1 VEVTTWIRDADDQL
15 LNLAHVVRIRPKLIR
30 ALDDGTE
37 VWDVLADVNGF
48 ALATG
53 PHVLARGLDDREAA
67 LRVIKGLGLVT
78 R

>member
-1 VEVTTWIRDADDQL
+1 MTTTWIRDADDQL
-15 LNLAHVVRIRPKLIR
+15 LNLAHVVRIRPKLKMG
-30 ALDDGTE
+30 GTPE
-37 VWDVLADVNGF
+37 VWEVLADLHG
-48 ALATG
+48 TSG